1 MTGPLD
7 PFGRNINYLRI
18 SVTDRCNLR
27 CIYCM
32 PLEGVPQMSHI
43 ELLSYEEIQ
52 TVVRAAA
59 ELGINRIRLTGGEP
73 LVRAELPKLVRML
86 SQIEGIEEVTL
97 TTNGVLL
104 KKYALEL
111 KQAGLS
117 RVNVSLDT
125 LKADKFRYI
134 TRLGELQGVL
144 EGIEAAKKAGF
155 EPVKINTVLMRG
167 INDDEILDFARM
179 TYEDGWHVRFI
190 ELMPFKGV
198 APMPSGFVPSIELR
212 QHISLLGKLEPYPP
226 NSIGGSIGITGNG
239 PAMYYRLA
247 GAKGTIGFITPLT
260 KTSFCSRCNRMRL
273 TSDGKLRPCLLRE
286 DEIDLKLPLRSDEI
300 GASMKELK
308 RLILKAVA
316 SKPEHHHLN
325 EGVARLVN
333 RKMSQIGG

>member
-1 MTGPLD
+1 MTGILD
-7 PFGRNINYLRI
+7 SFGRSINYLRI

-32 PLEGVPQMSHI
+32 PLEGVPQMSHS

-73 LVRAELPKLVRML
+73 LVRAELPELVRML
-86 SQIEGIEEVTL
+86 SRIEGIEELSL
-97 TTNGVLL
+97 TTNGVFL

-125 LKADKFRYI
+125 LKADTFRYI

-155 EPVKINTVLMRG
+155 EPVKTNTVVMRG
-167 INDDEILDFARM
+167 INDDEILDFAKM

-198 APMPSGFVPSIELR
+198 VEFVPSIELR
-212 QHISLLGKLEPYPP
+212 QHISLLGKLEPCA
-226 NSIGGSIGITGNG
+226 SITGNG
-239 PAMYYRLA
+239 PAMYYRLP
-247 GAKGTIGFITPLT
+247 GARGTIGFISPLT
-260 KTSFCSRCNRMRL
+260 ETSFCSRCNRMRL

-300 GASMKELK
+300 GAPMKELK

-325 EGVARLVN
+325 EGVDRLVN

>member
-1 MTGPLD
+1 MTKNLD

-32 PLEGVPQMSHI
+32 PLEGVPQMSHS

-73 LVRAELPKLVRML
+73 LVRAELPELVRML
-86 SQIEGIEEVTL
+86 SRIEGIEELSL
-97 TTNGVLL
+97 TTNGVFL

-125 LKADKFRYI
+125 LKADTFRYI

-155 EPVKINTVLMRG
+155 EPVKTNTVVMRG
-167 INDDEILDFARM
+167 INDDEILDFAKM

-198 APMPSGFVPSIELR
+198 VEFVPSIELR
-212 QHISLLGKLEPYPP
+212 QHISLLGKLEPCA
-226 NSIGGSIGITGNG
+226 SITGNG
-239 PAMYYRLA
+239 PAMYYRLP
-247 GAKGTIGFITPLT
+247 GARGTIGFISPLT

-273 TSDGKLRPCLLRE
+273 SSDGKLRPCLLRE

-300 GASMKELK
+300 GAPMKELK